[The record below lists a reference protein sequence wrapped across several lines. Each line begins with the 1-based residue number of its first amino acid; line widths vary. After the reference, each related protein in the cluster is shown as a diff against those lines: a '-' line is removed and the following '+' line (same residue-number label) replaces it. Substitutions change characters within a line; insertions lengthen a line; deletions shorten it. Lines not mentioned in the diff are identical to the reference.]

1 MGTYAP
7 AFGMI
12 GTLVG
17 LIQMLTQLE
26 DPTALGPG
34 MATALITTF
43 YGVILANL
51 VFLPMANKLKE
62 RSEEEILVKEIM
74 IEGVLSIQ
82 AGENPRIV
90 EENEGP
96 SWQKR
101 VERAVGMGEMDTTVV
116 GENV

>member
-1 MGTYAP
+1 
-7 AFGMI
+7 MI

-82 AGENPRIV
+82 AGENPGIV
-90 EENEGP
+90 EEKLRAFLAEESGA
-96 SWQKR
+96 
-101 VERAVGMGEMDTTVV
+101 EAVGMGEMDTTVV